1 MDKFYKSFEDKFR
14 GQRSEIKKRLLA
26 YEPFLQILKQNDEK
40 PAAVDLGCGRGEWLE
55 ILKQNGF
62 IARGCDISDEMIK
75 ECEKN
80 ALEAK
85 NQGAIEFL
93 SELETQ
99 ALRSLAP
106 FNLQSI

>member
-14 GQRSEIKKRLLA
+14 GDKSEIKKRLLA

-62 IARGCDISDEMIK
+62 AARGCDVSDEMIK

-80 ALEAK
+80 DLEAK
-85 NQGAIEFL
+85 KQGAIEFL
-93 SELETQ
+93 SELEDS
-99 ALRSLAP
+99 SLALVSA
-106 FNLQSI
+106 FAS